1 MSQPAT
7 PHTSPQPFYCIGL
20 MSGTSLDAV
29 DGCLLAIT
37 PTSSK
42 DNTAHPTTLHQL
54 GFASQPLPTD
64 LRAELLA
71 LNTPG
76 ENELHRAALAA
87 NALTQLYADVAAEL
101 CAHARL
107 RPQQIAV
114 IGAHGQ
120 TVRHRPQLFDGS
132 GYTLQLLNG
141 ALLAERSGIAV
152 ACDFRSRDVAAGGQG
167 APLVPAFHAA
177 LWGDAGQ
184 VTSGQ
189 EAADGLAVLNIGGMA
204 NISLLLPGQ
213 AVMGFDCGPGN
224 VLLDLWC
231 AQHTGQ
237 PYDAGGQWAA
247 QGQVHTGLLHQML
260 ADDYIQQPPPKSTG
274 RDHFNAAWLQQQL
287 QPWPELAAVDVQA
300 TLLAFTVQAA
310 AQHIQRHAP
319 GVRQLLACGGGVRNT
334 QLMHT
339 LGQALPGVAIASS
352 EQRGI
357 DPQAME
363 AAAFAW
369 LGLHTLL
376 RLPLNLHAVTGAP
389 GARVLG
395 CLYPA

>member
-1 MSQPAT
+1 MPQSL
-7 PHTSPQPFYCIGL
+7 PQPFYCIGL

-29 DGCLLAIT
+29 DGALLAIT
-37 PTSSK
+37 PASSGG
-42 DNTAHPTTLHQL
+42 TTRPSALRQL
-54 GFASQPLPTD
+54 SFASQPLPTD

-71 LNTPG
+71 LNSPG

-87 NALTQLYADVAAEL
+87 NALTRLYADVAAEL
-101 CAHARL
+101 CAQAQL
-107 RPQQIAV
+107 SPQQIAV

-120 TVRHRPQLFDGS
+120 TVRHRPQLFDGC

-177 LWGDAGQ
+177 LWGDAGAA
-184 VTSGQ
+184 
-189 EAADGLAVLNIGGMA
+189 AADPDAPPLGLAVLNIGGMA

-224 VLLDLWC
+224 VLLDMWC

-247 QGQVHTGLLHQML
+247 QGQVHADLLQQML

-274 RDHFNAAWLQQQL
+274 RDHFNATWLQQQL
-287 QPWPELAAVDVQA
+287 QAWQGLAAVDVQA
-300 TLLAFTVQAA
+300 TLLALTAQAA

-339 LGQALPGVAIASS
+339 LGQALPGVALATSD
-352 EQRGI
+352 QRGI

-369 LGLHTLL
+369 LGLLTLL

-389 GARVLG
+389 SARVLG